1 VKSLVATILYGLAL
15 TAAAAE
21 RPDDFAYASPLES
34 DGTLPLRR
42 VDLPAWLY
50 QGVFR
55 ADLGDVRVF
64 NGDGELVPHA
74 LLPRPAPTT
83 STAPETSLPYFPIK
97 AAAGSALDTL
107 DVKIERTPGGTI
119 TRVVAAR
126 PGKNANQVMSAYLVD
141 ASRFEQPIAALDLD
155 VREPH
160 DGFTGSVRVES
171 SDDLA
176 HWSTL
181 VPQAPVVMLQFAGQR
196 LERKQVEFSA
206 ARCKYLRLSW
216 PMGQPPLDLIAVR
229 ARPGS
234 VIVEPPRAWHAVTAT
249 PARQG
254 EFEFDL
260 GGQFPL
266 DRLRVELPQDNTV
279 VLAQLLSTRDPTGEW
294 HPVTSAVLYRLRQGD
309 QTVTNP
315 DLATSISHDR
325 YWLLRVDQ
333 KGGGIGRGTVTLHA
347 GWVPQ
352 TLVFVA
358 RGNGP
363 FQLAYGSA
371 RALPTAFPI
380 ESLVPGFRSDLP
392 LQASTARALEQ
403 RTLKG
408 AAALRPA
415 RDVRAWTL
423 WGVLILGVLLL
434 AWMAWRLARQLAST
448 TSAR

>member
-1 VKSLVATILYGLAL
+1 
-15 TAAAAE
+15 
-21 RPDDFAYASPLES
+21 
-34 DGTLPLRR
+34 
-42 VDLPAWLY
+42 
-50 QGVFR
+50 
-55 ADLGDVRVF
+55 
-64 NGDGELVPHA
+64 
-74 LLPRPAPTT
+74 
-83 STAPETSLPYFPIK
+83 
-97 AAAGSALDTL
+97 
-107 DVKIERTPGGTI
+107 
-119 TRVVAAR
+119 
-126 PGKNANQVMSAYLVD
+126 LVD

-155 VREPH
+155 LREPH

-216 PMGQPPLDLIAVR
+216 PMGQPPLDLTAVR